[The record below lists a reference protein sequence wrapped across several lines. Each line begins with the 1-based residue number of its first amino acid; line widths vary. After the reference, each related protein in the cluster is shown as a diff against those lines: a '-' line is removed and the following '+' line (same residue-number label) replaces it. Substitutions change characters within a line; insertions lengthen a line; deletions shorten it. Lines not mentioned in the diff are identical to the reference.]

1 MGGWGLGVGEGTAV
15 EDPRPQT
22 SKCTR
27 TEVASFMLS
36 SEFSKD
42 FACAY
47 LKKLLTSFLDK

>member
-1 MGGWGLGVGEGTAV
+1 MGGGGWVAEGTAV
-15 EDPRPQT
+15 EDPRPQA

-27 TEVASFMLS
+27 TEVALFMLS

-42 FACAY
+42 FACAD

>member
-1 MGGWGLGVGEGTAV
+1 MVGGGWVAEGTAV
-15 EDPRPQT
+15 EDPRPQA

-27 TEVASFMLS
+27 TEVALFMLS

-42 FACAY
+42 FACAD